1 MPLTFRSGLLGARRW
16 RDVLLASAF
25 LFAALCGASAGARAE
40 SPTPPA
46 TSVPSDNAPSD
57 AGPRAGRYTMVPAE
71 GGFVR
76 LDTETGAVS
85 HCRRGDAVSGGVWQ
99 CASIP
104 EAVIAK
110 PQAEEKG
117 ADDNAVLRREVADL
131 RARIEAIERRTA
143 VAAAPPA
150 SGSGDPELD
159 RAMNFSEEL
168 MRRFFGLVRELKQD
182 ADQGRI

>member
-1 MPLTFRSGLLGARRW
+1 MPLTFRSGSPDARRW
-16 RDVLLASAF
+16 RDAVLASVLLVAS
-25 LFAALCGASAGARAE
+25 LFGASVVARAE

-46 TSVPSDNAPSD
+46 AAVPSDKVPPD

-99 CASIP
+99 CAAIP

-131 RARIEAIERRTA
+131 RARIKAIERRTA
-143 VAAAPPA
+143 MAAAPPA